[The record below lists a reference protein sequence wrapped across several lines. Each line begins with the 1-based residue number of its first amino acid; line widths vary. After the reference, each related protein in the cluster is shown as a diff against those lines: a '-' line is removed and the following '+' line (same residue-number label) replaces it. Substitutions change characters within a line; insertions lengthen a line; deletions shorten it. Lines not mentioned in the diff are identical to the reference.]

1 MAIIISNVTEHGLA
15 DENGIADYEVRENG
29 GPALARFRCRRSDD
43 GLAECLRRAAEAVD
57 AARGMQP
64 ARGGE

>member
-1 MAIIISNVTEHGLA
+1 MAVIISNVTEGGLA
-15 DENGIADYEVRENG
+15 DENGIADYEVRING

-57 AARGMQP
+57 GARALARGRRP
-64 ARGGE
+64 